1 MALFSAAV
9 HYSAPRSVRVF
20 GVLLAHQWPR
30 QLWRD
35 TSQFPVWVRSD
46 RKRIAAA
53 NYIMLFHCRAGNY
66 IGTLLPL
73 ASTASLGAAVPVM
86 TLPFGSCYY

>member
-9 HYSAPRSVRVF
+9 HESALRSVVGVF
-20 GVLLAHQWPR
+20 TVLLAHQWPR
-30 QLWRD
+30 WRD

-66 IGTLLPL
+66 IGTLPSL
-73 ASTASLGAAVPVM
+73 ASTALLGAAVPVM
-86 TLPFGSCYY
+86 TLPFGSRYY

>member
-9 HYSAPRSVRVF
+9 HESALCGVVF
-20 GVLLAHQWPR
+20 GVLLAAPVW
-30 QLWRD
+30 LWRD